1 MSWSI
6 STMVTEPCSARMSAA
21 TRTRSGAESPAS
33 GSSSSSS
40 LGRVA
45 SAMAI
50 SSSRWSPCDRFAASV
65 PACSARPTARSRR
78 AASAAA
84 SVRRVL
90 SASIAK
96 RRGCLACT
104 ASRTFS
110 NTLSDWKTLMI
121 WNERDTPRA
130 TTRCGGSPVM
140 TAPSKRASPPSGAS
154 SPVTTLKSV
163 VLPAPLGP
171 ITERSSPRLTPNEAP
186 STAASPPK
194 YFVTPSTSSSGR
206 PSSRVTGAG
215 AAGAGVAA
223 RASAGAGEAGAL
235 LVLAN
240 ALQHAAEGR
249 VHDAPQHPDGG
260 RRHHGRRVVVDA
272 LVAEV
277 HAQDPG
283 PERKAL
289 DAAQAVLAARHPR
302 GAIDDVEEHLREGQR
317 EQRAVHAALAHQQ
330 EADDGAG
337 QRGHGHAGQ
346 QRHHHA
352 LHEVDLH
359 EPGRVAAEAEER
371 AVAEGDEPGVAHQEV
386 VGDGEQRE
394 DDDLRAER
402 HRGLHRRHH
411 ERDDEEPGVEPHQRM
426 AGRARDQSNF
436 SQRSPM
442 RPRGRSRRITAIST
456 YIEASAARGWK

>member
-1 MSWSI
+1 MQRLR
-6 STMVTEPCSARMSAA
+6 VGEVEQERVERAGQAGEGARDHE
-21 TRTRSGAESPAS
+21 G
-33 GSSSSSS
+33 GQ
-40 LGRVA
+40 LVA
-45 SAMAI
+45 
-50 SSSRWSPCDRFAASV
+50 PH
-65 PACSARPTARSRR
+65 
-78 AASAAA
+78 
-84 SVRRVL
+84 
-90 SASIAK
+90 
-96 RRGCLACT
+96 
-104 ASRTFS
+104 
-110 NTLSDWKTLMI
+110 
-121 WNERDTPRA
+121 
-130 TTRCGGSPVM
+130 
-140 TAPSKRASPPSGAS
+140 
-154 SPVTTLKSV
+154 V
-163 VLPAPLGP
+163 VAD
-171 ITERSSPRLTPNEAP
+171 
-186 STAASPPK
+186 
-194 YFVTPSTSSSGR
+194 
-206 PSSRVTGAG
+206 
-215 AAGAGVAA
+215 
-223 RASAGAGEAGAL
+223 EAGAL
-235 LVLAN
+235 LVLAD

-302 GAIDDVEEHLREGQR
+302 GAVDDVEEHLREGQR
-317 EQRAVHAALAHQQ
+317 EQREVHAALAHQQ
-330 EADDGAG
+330 EADGGAG

-352 LHEVDLH
+352 FHEVDLH

-386 VGDGEQRE
+386 VGGGEQRE

-402 HRGLHRRHH
+402 DGGLHRRHH

-456 YIEASAARGWK
+456 YIDASAARGWK